1 KERMLI
7 RLTLDTYKEWY
18 VIDSIE
24 EDGDDSERFVVKA
37 FSLGYELKGKRI
49 PLLQEEA
56 INAEE
61 FLTKVLEPTVWT
73 IGEIDPIFN
82 AMFRSFDISSSNVL
96 DCIEQ
101 AREAYGAL
109 VVWDTENRKVSFV
122 DIKKHGR
129 FKGMTVN
136 YGKFLQSIKRTRTTD
151 ELVTRLYIY
160 GNEDLSIHSVNPTGQ
175 GYIEDFSFFMYP
187 FERDAV
193 TKRTIKSSH
202 FMSDELCH
210 AILNHQEAV
219 KQNSPQIESLQ
230 NDLALENSNLM
241 NLEIQLDAL
250 KLEYE
255 GILQLLDIALATE
268 DTALI
273 EQRKMER
280 DAKKVE

>member
-1 KERMLI
+1 
-7 RLTLDTYKEWY
+7 
-18 VIDSIE
+18 
-24 EDGDDSERFVVKA
+24 
-37 FSLGYELKGKRI
+37 
-49 PLLQEEA
+49 
-56 INAEE
+56 
-61 FLTKVLEPTVWT
+61 
-73 IGEIDPIFN
+73 
-82 AMFRSFDISSSNVL
+82 
-96 DCIEQ
+96 
-101 AREAYGAL
+101 
-109 VVWDTENRKVSFV
+109 
-122 DIKKHGR
+122 
-129 FKGMTVN
+129 
-136 YGKFLQSIKRTRTTD
+136 
-151 ELVTRLYIY
+151 
-160 GNEDLSIHSVNPTGQ
+160 
-175 GYIEDFSFFMYP
+175 DFSFFMYP

-230 NDLALENSNLM
+230 NDLALENANLM

-280 DAKKVE
+280 DAKKVEVDVLVLVIEDVQKRVDSLTSQIESLQ